1 MSWALF
7 VAFLAFCAVFI
18 FVSGLMLG
26 LAVGTWNT
34 AAEAA
39 RMADDIEHGRRITP

>member
-1 MSWALF
+1 MGSALF
-7 VAFLAFCAVFI
+7 VTFLIFCGLFI
-18 FVSGLMLG
+18 FVSGFMLG

-39 RMADDIEHGRRITP
+39 RMADDLHGRRITP